1 MNGAKAES
9 MERLEQQ
16 ITFVRELDKL
26 KRVQRQTW
34 LTDTSRQENS
44 AEHSWHI
51 AVMAMVLAEYAPGDD
66 LDIGRVIQMLLIHDI
81 VEIDAGD
88 TFCYDRAAVAYQA
101 AHEKRAAERL
111 FGLLPQHLADRFR
124 NLWEEF
130 EARETPEALLA
141 NSLDRLQPIL
151 NNYHSGG
158 KSWGAHGITRDQVR
172 ERNRIVADGAPEL
185 WAYIEDLLQR
195 AVDKGMLKD

>member
-1 MNGAKAES
+1 MG
-9 MERLEQQ
+9 RLDQQ
-16 ITFVRELDKL
+16 IAFVRELDNL
-26 KRVQRQTW
+26 KRVRRQTW
-34 LTDTSRQENS
+34 LTDASRQENS

-51 AVMAMVLAEYAPGDD
+51 AVMALVLAEYAPGDD
-66 LDIGRVIQMLLIHDI
+66 LDLGRVMQMLLIHDV

-88 TFCYDRAAVAYQA
+88 TFCYDNAAVAQQA
-101 AHEKRAAERL
+101 DHEKRAAERL
-111 FGLLPQHLADRFR
+111 FGLLPRDLADRFR

-130 EARETPEALLA
+130 EARETPESLLA

-151 NNYHSGG
+151 SNFHSDG
-158 KSWGAHGITRDQVR
+158 KSWRANGITRAQVR

-185 WAYIEDLLQR
+185 WTYIEDLLQR

>member
-1 MNGAKAES
+1 MG
-9 MERLEQQ
+9 RLDQQ
-16 ITFVRELDKL
+16 IAFVRELDNL

-34 LTDTSRQENS
+34 LADASRQENS

-51 AVMAMVLAEYAPGDD
+51 AVMALVLAEYAPGDD
-66 LDIGRVIQMLLIHDI
+66 LDLGRVMQMLLIHDI

-88 TFCYDRAAVAYQA
+88 TFCYDNAAVALQA
-101 AHEKRAAERL
+101 DHEKRAAERL
-111 FGLLPQHLADRFR
+111 FGLLPRDLADRFR

-130 EARETPEALLA
+130 EARETPESLLA

-151 NNYHSGG
+151 NNYHSDG
-158 KSWGAHGITRDQVR
+158 KSWRANGITRTQVR
-172 ERNRIVADGAPEL
+172 ERNRIMADGAPKL

-195 AVDKGMLKD
+195 AVDQGMLKD